1 MSLEKVKTVRFPF
14 GFRLAFV
21 VSLSLS
27 LGFAVKAGKASSA
40 EYVTG
45 KVTSGQSS
53 PVSSV
58 WVMVYDGPQ
67 IAGQTLT
74 GDDGR
79 YYIGGLNSKTYTAV
93 VRRQQSGGNLVS
105 STITLPQ
112 NRVYNIR
119 LP

>member
-1 MSLEKVKTVRFPF
+1 MSIKKVKTARFPS
-14 GFRLAFV
+14 GLRLAFV

-27 LGFAVKAGKASSA
+27 LGFAVKASQASSA
-40 EYVTG
+40 EYMTG

-53 PVSSV
+53 AVRSV
-58 WVMVYDGPQ
+58 WVIVYDGPR

-79 YYIGGLNSKTYTAV
+79 YYIGGLNPKTYTAV
-93 VRRQQSGGNLVS
+93 VRRLPSGGNLVS